1 MENEHP
7 PIRKIWLADDDPDDR
22 EIFED
27 AIKETLGSCE
37 LNLFA
42 GGEALLA
49 ALDSGQL
56 PDILFL
62 DINMPCNGFDCLKEI
77 RQNRQLKKMPI
88 IIFSSSGNPKDV
100 EDSYKSG
107 ANLFYRKPSSFKQL
121 ITGLKNLLFM
131 NWKDP
136 FTITSNH
143 YINHQF
149 VPYAES

>member
-1 MENEHP
+1 MENDVP

-27 AIKETLGSCE
+27 AIKETLIASV
-37 LNLFA
+37 LDVFS

-49 ALDSGQL
+49 AIDSGQL

-77 RQNRQLKKMPI
+77 RQKRQLKKIPI

-100 EDSYKSG
+100 EESYKCG

-121 ITGLKNLLFM
+121 IEGLKSLLLM
-131 NWKDP
+131 NWNDP
-136 FTITSNH
+136 FTITSSH

-149 VPYAES
+149 VPFTGR

>member
-1 MENEHP
+1 MENDRCP
-7 PIRKIWLADDDPDDR
+7 LGKIWLADDDPDDR
-22 EIFED
+22 EIFGD
-27 AIKETLGSCE
+27 AIKELLLSSE
-37 LNLFA
+37 LHVFS

-49 ALDSGQL
+49 AFDSGPL

-77 RQNRQLKKMPI
+77 REKRQLKKLPI

-100 EDSYKSG
+100 ADSYSCG

-121 ITGLKNLLFM
+121 IAGLKNLLFM
-131 NWKDP
+131 NWNDP
-136 FTITSNH
+136 YTITSRH

-149 VPYAES
+149 VPFTGS